1 MLHLLALLGVLSI
14 SFSAVFVRLASVSP
28 VTAAFFRAVYA
39 LPVLAV
45 LWGWGRSRD
54 GRSPGL
60 RRLAIASGVLL
71 AADLASWH
79 MSIALV
85 GAGLATVIA
94 NIQVVFIA
102 MIGWALYGQRP
113 TGRTWAILACVLV
126 GIALTSGLSRPEAY
140 GSAPIPGV
148 LFGVLAG
155 ACYAAFLLLFRR
167 AGQSG
172 APGAG
177 PLLDSTLGTAFGA
190 LLVMP
195 LDAQF
200 SLVPSWPAH
209 GWLLLL
215 AIVSQVVGWLL
226 IGTALS
232 RLAALEASVLLL
244 MQPVFA
250 IVWGR
255 LFFHEALSLVQWC
268 GTALV
273 LGGVATI
280 SSGRLT
286 IERAERGS
294 EA

>member
-1 MLHLLALLGVLSI
+1 MLHVLALLGVLSI
-14 SFSAVFVRLASVSP
+14 SFSAVFIRLAAVSP
-28 VTAAFFRAVYA
+28 VTAAFFRALYA
-39 LPVLAV
+39 LPVLVV
-45 LWGWGRSRD
+45 LWLVGRSRD
-54 GRSPGL
+54 MRSPGM
-60 RRLAIASGVLL
+60 RMLAVASGVLL

-79 MSIALV
+79 TSIALV

-102 MIGWALYGQRP
+102 MIGWALHGQRP
-113 TGRTWAILACVLV
+113 TGRTWAILAGVLV
-126 GIALTSGLSRPEAY
+126 GIALTSGLSRSDAY
-140 GSAPIPGV
+140 GSAPVAGM

-155 ACYAAFLLLFRR
+155 ACYAAFLLLFRK
-167 AGQSG
+167 AGQTG

-177 PLLDSTLGTAFGA
+177 PLFDSTVGTALGA
-190 LLVMP
+190 LLVAP
-195 LDAQF
+195 LDGQF

-215 AIVSQVVGWLL
+215 ALVSQVVGWLL
-226 IGTALS
+226 IGTALT
-232 RLAALEASVLLL
+232 RLAALEASILLL

-255 LFFHEALSLVQWC
+255 LFFQERLSVVQWC

-273 LGGVATI
+273 LGGVAAI

-286 IERAERGS
+286 TDRGGR
-294 EA
+294 